1 MKESRMEHCVVY
13 RNDGQ
18 FCAWPFN
25 GGFWQFADGELVA
38 SFMRAPCSYA
48 TPESVGHAAID
59 QEACEQVLIRSFDGG
74 KTWPVET
81 VQPVFRR
88 AELDARVA
96 AVSWIP
102 GRPTETRDPRADGFC
117 VVAGYGIPPEKLRD
131 RIYVLVS
138 TDRGHTWEKMARVP
152 PSGFASLY
160 GRPSTIVRPDGMLL
174 LFAHGSRMKDLVVGE
189 AGFTSSEKEAIPLVF
204 GSRNGG
210 ITWGLIGEITPAPA
224 MPMAIMPYPVLLKDG
239 RILVAVRRQYGAAYN
254 AHTQIYESS
263 DGGRSW
269 RFLSRPNDWGA
280 PANLVELPDGRLV
293 CVYGYRQPPYGV
305 RAVVSA
311 DGGATWGRE
320 IILRDDGGSWDLGY
334 PRTLL
339 RPDGRLVTVY
349 YINSKT
355 DLVQQDGG
363 VRHIAATIWSA

>member
-1 MKESRMEHCVVY
+1 MNKSQMEHVVVY

-25 GGFWQFADGELVA
+25 AGFWQFADGELAVG
-38 SFMRAPCSYA
+38 FMRASCSYA
-48 TPESVGHAAID
+48 TPESTNHATID
-59 QEACEQVLIRSFDGG
+59 QDSCEQVLVRSYDGG
-74 KTWPVET
+74 RTWPGET
-81 VQPVFRR
+81 VKPVFRR
-88 AELDARVA
+88 SELDAQVQA
-96 AVSWIP
+96 TSWIP
-102 GRPTETRDPRADGFC
+102 GRPEKSRDPRADGFC

-131 RIYVLVS
+131 RLYVLVS

-152 PSGFASLY
+152 PSGFTSLY

-174 LFAHGSRMKDLVVGE
+174 LFAHGSRLKDAPAGE
-189 AGFTSSEKEAIPLVF
+189 SGFTSAEKEAIPLVY

-224 MPMAIMPYPVLLKDG
+224 MPMAIMPYPILLKDG
-239 RILVAVRRQYGAAYN
+239 RILAAVRRQYGAAYN
-254 AHTQIYESS
+254 AHTQIYESA

-280 PANLVELPDGRLV
+280 PANLVELPDGRIV

-305 RAVVSA
+305 RATVSE
-311 DGGATWGRE
+311 DGGATWGGE

-334 PRTLL
+334 PRTML
-339 RPDGRLVTVY
+339 RPDGKLVTVY
-349 YINSKT
+349 YFNSKT
-355 DLVQQDGG
+355 DATQQDGG
-363 VRHIAATIWSA
+363 VRHIACTIWEA